1 MRKIA
6 WVALFFVA
14 RVSITSACAAEPYSV
29 QELRDDCDPLGDTG
43 LSRCIAYLTAIDD
56 LAISW
61 ATLVRHEPRNVRYA
75 GGYRWCPPADLD
87 FAQWAKLS
95 FEEMGHISGLVD
107 RPAYLYVAIAAQR
120 AWPCPIPP
128 AK

>member
-6 WVALFFVA
+6 WVVLFIVA

-29 QELRDDCDPLGDTG
+29 QELRDDCDPLGDG
-43 LSRCIAYLTAIDD
+43 LSRCIAHLTAIDD
-56 LAISW
+56 LAIAW
-61 ATLVRHEPRNVRYA
+61 ATLVRHEPHNVRYA

-95 FEEMGHISGLVD
+95 FEAMGPVSGLVE
-107 RPAYLYVAIAAQR
+107 RPGYLYVGMAAQR
-120 AWPCPIPP
+120 AWPCPASP